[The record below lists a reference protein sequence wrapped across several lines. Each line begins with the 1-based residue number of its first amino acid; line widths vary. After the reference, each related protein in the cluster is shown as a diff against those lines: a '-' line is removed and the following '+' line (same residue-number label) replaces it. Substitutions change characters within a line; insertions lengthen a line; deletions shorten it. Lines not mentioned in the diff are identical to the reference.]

1 MFLRIFLLFVAVF
14 ISGCGSLIGKK
25 EEIVDPPAVLVDF
38 QPSLAVTRLWER
50 NTGSGTNKHYLK
62 LAPVIADGKV
72 IIADTNKKVIA
83 INPDNGR
90 NIWTYQLVSSGQG
103 FWSKGENLYITGG
116 PGYGQNTVLVG
127 TNKGDVIALDAET
140 GKELWNIKVSSEVLA
155 APQIADD
162 VVIVRSLDGKIHALD
177 ARNGRRIWLHEK
189 SVPALTLR
197 GNSAPVIDDGIV
209 ISGFDSGR
217 LSALDIAS
225 SRLIWDISIA
235 TPSGRSELE
244 RLVDINADPVIVDG
258 IVYVATFQ
266 GQLAALTLTTGR
278 MLWNRELSSHAGFSV
293 DESNV
298 YITDDKSIVWAI
310 DRFNGSPVWKQEGLS
325 NREVTAPTS
334 VGNHIV
340 AGDFEGYIHWMNK
353 ITGAFSAREKISGK
367 RILAAPVAS
376 GNVVYTYATDGRLAA
391 YTY

>member
-278 MLWNRELSSHAGFSV
+278 MLWNRELSSYAGFSV

>member
-1 MFLRIFLLFVAVF
+1 MFLRIFLLFIAVF

-25 EEIVDPPAVLVDF
+25 EEIVDPPAVLIDF

-50 NTGSGTNKHYLK
+50 NTGSGTNKHYLN
-62 LAPVIADGKV
+62 LAPVVAEDKV
-72 IIADTNKKVIA
+72 IIADTNKKVLA
-83 INPDNGR
+83 INTENGR

-103 FWSKGENLYITGG
+103 FWSKGDNVYITSG

-127 TNKGDVIALDAET
+127 TNKGDVIALDAGT
-140 GKELWNIKVSSEVLA
+140 GKEIWKVKVSSEVLA

-162 VVIVRSLDGKIHALD
+162 VVIVRSLDGKIHALE
-177 ARNGRRIWLHEK
+177 ARNGRRLWLHEK

-197 GNSAPVIDDGIV
+197 GNSTPVIDDGIV
-209 ISGFDSGR
+209 ICGFDSGR
-217 LSALDIAS
+217 LSALDMAS

-235 TPSGRSELE
+235 TPTGRSELE
-244 RLVDINADPVIVDG
+244 RMVDINADPVIVDG

-278 MLWNRELSSHAGFSV
+278 MLWNRTLSSYSGFSV

-298 YITDDKSIVWAI
+298 YITDDKSTIWAI
-310 DRFNGSPVWKQEGLS
+310 DRFNGSPVWKQEGLA

-334 VGNHIV
+334 VGNHII

-353 ITGAFSAREKISGK
+353 VTGAFSARAKISGK
-367 RILAAPVAS
+367 RIIAAPVAS
-376 GNVVYTYATDGRLAA
+376 GNVVYTYATDGKLAA
-391 YTY
+391 YAY